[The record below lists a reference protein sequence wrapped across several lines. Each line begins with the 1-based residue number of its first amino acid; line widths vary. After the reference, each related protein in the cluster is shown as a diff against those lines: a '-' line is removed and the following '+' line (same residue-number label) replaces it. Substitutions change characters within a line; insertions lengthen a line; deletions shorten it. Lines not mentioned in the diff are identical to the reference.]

1 MDLAALGLPMEQVR
15 NVWLVAFFIY
25 LACCLLVEVAYPTMI
40 DAERARKVYISV
52 MGSPIEEAKK
62 KIEERAEAG
71 DPFTPEQEEKAIRKA
86 EAQLE
91 DIKGS
96 SVTMDL
102 GHFLLYAVACFIT
115 YATFVLYWY
124 MVYEGNLIPALLLP
138 FVVVCWAAGWG
149 RRGWRE
155 ARGFNSWDRHLGMP
169 AIYINTLEKLS
180 NLFRCVMP
188 RRVKSPRIE
197 DTSLRLPI
205 TTFGTGHMILFAV
218 AIPASGFCLILYL
231 NSLLNVNMHTYVS
244 SDIGLP
250 SILLWVPYVMAAL
263 CMWSMVS
270 TYYWFTL
277 GRVKKGRFLLPAKVY
292 KYSDIERFKVYPWY
306 GEDTNPQKDM
316 PSGWQFVVTFSD
328 DSYETFGF
336 YDSSIDHLIAHAAFK
351 LEQER
356 WADVESSADRELL
369 EKYFVEGRATCLTLG
384 YKPTNELT
392 EKAVARIVAS
402 YSKAD

>member
-1 MDLAALGLPMEQVR
+1 MDLAALGLPLEQVR

-25 LACCLLVEVAYPTMI
+25 LACCLLVEVAYPTII

-71 DPFTPEQEEKAIRKA
+71 DPLTPEQEEKAIRKA

-102 GHFLLYAVACFIT
+102 GHLLMYAAACFIT

-138 FVVVCWAAGWG
+138 FIVVYLAAEWG
-149 RRGWRE
+149 RKGWRE
-155 ARGFNSWDRHLGMP
+155 ARGFNSWDTHLGMP
-169 AIYINTLEKLS
+169 AVYINTLEKLS
-180 NLFRCVMP
+180 RLFRRVMP
-188 RRVKSPRIE
+188 RRVESPRIE

-205 TTFGTGHMILFAV
+205 TTFGTGHMVLFTV
-218 AIPASGFCLILYL
+218 AICVGGFCLVLYL
-231 NSLLNVNMHTYVS
+231 RSLLNVNMHTYIS

-250 SILLWVPYVMAAL
+250 SILLWVPYVMAVL
-263 CMWSMVS
+263 CVWSVNR

-277 GRVKKGRFLLPAKVY
+277 GRVKRGRLLLPTKVY

-306 GEDTNPQKDM
+306 SEDTNPREDM
-316 PSGWQFVVTFSD
+316 PSGWQCVITFSD

-356 WADVESSADRELL
+356 WADVDSPADRELL
-369 EKYFVEGRATCLTLG
+369 DKYFVEGRATCLTLG

-402 YSKAD
+402 YSKTD

>member
-1 MDLAALGLPMEQVR
+1 MDLAALGLPLEQVR

-25 LACCLLVEVAYPTMI
+25 LACCLLVEFAYPTII

-102 GHFLLYAVACFIT
+102 GHLLMYAAACFIT

-138 FVVVCWAAGWG
+138 FIVVYLAAEWG
-149 RRGWRE
+149 RKGWRE
-155 ARGFNSWDRHLGMP
+155 ARGFNSWDTHLGMP
-169 AIYINTLEKLS
+169 AVYINTLEKLS
-180 NLFRCVMP
+180 RLFRRVMP
-188 RRVKSPRIE
+188 RRVESPRIE

-205 TTFGTGHMILFAV
+205 TTFGTGHMVLFSV
-218 AIPASGFCLILYL
+218 AICVGGFCLVLYL
-231 NSLLNVNMHTYVS
+231 RSLLNVNMHTYIS

-250 SILLWVPYVMAAL
+250 SILLWVPYVMAVL
-263 CMWSMVS
+263 CVWSVNR

-277 GRVKKGRFLLPAKVY
+277 GRVKRGRLLLPTKVY

-306 GEDTNPQKDM
+306 SEDTNPREDM
-316 PSGWQFVVTFSD
+316 PSGWQCVITFSD

-356 WADVESSADRELL
+356 WADVDSPADRELL
-369 EKYFVEGRATCLTLG
+369 DKYFVEGRATCLTLG

-402 YSKAD
+402 YSKTD